1 MGEKLWVVVEGDATK
16 NLLFLVFREA
26 SFLEACS
33 NKYRG
38 GHRAVAGWWGNVVER
53 FMFNIGCNV
62 GFFFDNKEVARR
74 SDIILSPLVVCRWIP
89 SNKSEF
95 QEFV

>member
-26 SFLEACS
+26 SFLVACS

-74 SDIILSPLVVCRWIP
+74 SDIILSPLVRLPLDSIP
-89 SNKSEF
+89 SFERDPA
-95 QEFV
+95 